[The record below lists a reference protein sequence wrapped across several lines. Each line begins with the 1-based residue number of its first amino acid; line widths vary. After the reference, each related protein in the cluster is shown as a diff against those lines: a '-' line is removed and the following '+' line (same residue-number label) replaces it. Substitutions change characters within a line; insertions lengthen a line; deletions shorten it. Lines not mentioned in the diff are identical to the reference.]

1 MNQILSLLP
10 PGDHPETMFLMLFLD
25 RLPPNISA
33 QLTAR
38 SFRHPR
44 DMAAYA
50 DQIWD
55 STPPAG
61 AACGGAAASAVL
73 LIAGLYSLH
82 AVSLPLGL

>member
-1 MNQILSLLP
+1 
-10 PGDHPETMFLMLFLD
+10 MFLMLFLD
-25 RLPPNISA
+25 HLPPNIRA
-33 QLTAR
+33 QLTAK
-38 SFRHPR
+38 SFHHPR

-55 STPPAG
+55 STPPTG